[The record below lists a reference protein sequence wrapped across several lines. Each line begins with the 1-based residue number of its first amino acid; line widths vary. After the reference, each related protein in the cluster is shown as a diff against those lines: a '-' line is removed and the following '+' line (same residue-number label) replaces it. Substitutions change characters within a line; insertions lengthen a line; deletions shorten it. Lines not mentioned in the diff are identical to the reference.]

1 MTDNNSLPSLSMKRL
16 GSIVGWV
23 ATALLVLSNGFAAI
37 MKFVPVETGSAAEL
51 MGQRLG
57 TIGLERGLGV
67 LEIIILILFL
77 VPRTSVVGF
86 ILMTGY
92 LGGALATQ
100 LTHGMTQQELIP
112 MYVILAVL
120 AVCGYFR
127 FPEFTARLKGKTV

>member
-1 MTDNNSLPSLSMKRL
+1 MKR
-16 GSIVGWV
+16 VGTIIGWI
-23 ATALLVLSNGFAAI
+23 ATVLLVLSNGFATV
-37 MKFVPVETGSAAEL
+37 MKFVPVEPGSQAEL

-57 TIGLERGLGV
+57 TMGLERGLGV
-67 LEIIILILFL
+67 LEIAILILFII
-77 VPRTSVVGF
+77 PRTAAVGF

-120 AVCGYFR
+120 ALCGYFR
-127 FPEFTARLKGKTV
+127 FPEFTARLMGKAV